1 MIHSCAIYQV
11 YVLKKKKNKN
21 QYLLAAVLT
30 YKDFTGKYADFE
42 CANNM
47 VPTLSVNDLGNN
59 EGYGLYYR
67 QVGFEST
74 LNQLTLNCTLA
85 DE

>member
-1 MIHSCAIYQV
+1 
-11 YVLKKKKNKN
+11 VLKKKKNKN